1 MAMDP
6 AAMVGI
12 IKISVISASVLTYML
27 SLNQATIYA
36 SVDEQKFWAGLEGEF
51 VRPPVDTNASGMAMF
66 KSTPGSIWY
75 LLNVTGIDKVTSA
88 QIHGGDIGENGPVVA
103 LLFGSNGTVTGGIN
117 GTLTEGEMTS
127 SMLEVPYARSNLS
140 QLALAMN
147 NATVYVDVSTVDY
160 PDGEIRG
167 QIMSANST
175 HAEIMMN

>member
-6 AAMVGI
+6 EMVGI
-12 IKISVISASVLTYML
+12 IKISVLSVCVLTYLL

-66 KSTPGSIWY
+66 KSTPGNIWY
-75 LLNVTGIDKVTSA
+75 LLNITGIDKVTSA
-88 QIHGGDIGENGPVVA
+88 QIHSGDIGENGPIVA
-103 LLFGSNGTVTGGIN
+103 LLFGSNGTVTGDIN

-127 SMLEVPYARSNLS
+127 SMLEGQYARANLS

-160 PDGEIRG
+160 LDGEIRG